1 VRLPFAA
8 RNSNPESTSAYFSKG
23 ERPADLQLIQ
33 STEFE
38 FIRLATDRRTA
49 L

>member
-8 RNSNPESTSAYFSKG
+8 RNSNPESASAYFSKG
-23 ERPADLQLIQ
+23 ERPADLSLIK

-38 FIRLATDRRTA
+38 FIRLATHRRTA